1 MQREV
6 PIKIFLA
13 DDSALIRARV
23 AAMLA
28 APPVTI
34 VGQAA
39 TAQAAVE
46 GILAGQPDV
55 VVTDVQLAQGTG
67 LDVIRL
73 VRETAP
79 AVAFIV
85 FSSHSEPE
93 YRKRYLAAGA
103 RRFLDKSSE
112 FEQLAGAIRDAAP
125 VAH

>member
-1 MQREV
+1 MQSEV

-23 AAMLA
+23 AAMMA
-28 APPVTI
+28 APPVAI

-46 GILAGQPDV
+46 GILAGRPDV
-55 VVTDVQLAQGTG
+55 VVTDVQLQTGTG
-67 LDVIRL
+67 LDVMRL
-73 VRETAP
+73 VREAVP
-79 AVAFIV
+79 GVAFIV
-85 FSSHSEPE
+85 LSSHSEPA
-93 YRKRYLAAGA
+93 YRKRYLAEGA

-112 FEQLAGAIRDAAP
+112 FEQLAGAIRDAVP